1 MQLFS
6 NAKNAEIHVFPRF
19 RRFFTSLI
27 ICAKTNSPPQYGVAL
42 PYYLYCLRL
51 VALS

>member
-19 RRFFTSLI
+19 RRFYIT
-27 ICAKTNSPPQYGVAL
+27 
-42 PYYLYCLRL
+42 YYLCKN
-51 VALS
+51 